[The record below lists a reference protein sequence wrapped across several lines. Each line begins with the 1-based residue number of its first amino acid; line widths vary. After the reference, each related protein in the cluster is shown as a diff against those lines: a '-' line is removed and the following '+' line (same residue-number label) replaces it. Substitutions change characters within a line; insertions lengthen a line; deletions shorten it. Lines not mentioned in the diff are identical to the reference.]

1 MNRMQKARAKML
13 IKHPFFA
20 TLMMSTPA
28 VECTV
33 LPNGQACPTAATDMN
48 KLYYNPEFIESLTDE
63 VVLFVL
69 AHEVM
74 HIALAH
80 GVRLQMRNAVLW
92 NIACDFA
99 INLVLKDS
107 GFDVWEHALIDKK
120 YEGMSADQ
128 IYEDLQQQVDAA
140 RKKAGK
146 GDAMDPT
153 TMFGDGGGMVGD
165 LQAPEGAGD
174 PAAEARV
181 ARSIQQRVAQAAN
194 VARMAGKLSGSL
206 ERLVGEIL
214 DPVVPWVHIL
224 RDYMTRV
231 TKDDEVWARRNRR
244 FSKVYLPAR
253 HSEKMGEIV
262 LIGDTS
268 GSIGNDE
275 LCKYMAEAGAIA
287 EDVHPERIRIIWC
300 DAKVKGEQVFEDG
313 DPIVA
318 KPVGGGG
325 TDMCEAL
332 TYAEQYDPEAVVLFT
347 DGYTP
352 WPDVE
357 PPFPLITCC
366 TTDAPVPVGLDVR
379 I

>member
-1 MNRMQKARAKML
+1 MQKARAKML

-28 VECTV
+28 KECTV
-33 LPNGQACPTAATDMN
+33 LPNGQSCPTAATDMN
-48 KLYYNPEFIESLTDE
+48 NLYYNPEFIESLDDDT
-63 VVLFVL
+63 VLFVL

-80 GVRLQMRNAVLW
+80 GMRLMQRNPILW

-99 INLVLKDS
+99 INLVLEDS
-107 GFDVWEHALIDKK
+107 GFSVWQHALKDQK

-128 IYEDLQQQVDAA
+128 IYEDLQKQVDAA
-140 RKKAGK
+140 RKKAKSGEA
-146 GDAMDPT
+146 GDPCD
-153 TMFGDGGGMVGD
+153 MFGDGGGMVGD
-165 LQAPEGAGD
+165 LQSPEGAGD
-174 PAAEARV
+174 PAAEARTT
-181 ARSIQQRVAQAAN
+181 RSIQQRVAQAAN
-194 VARMAGKLSGSL
+194 VARMAGKMSGSL

-214 DPVVPWVHIL
+214 DPQIPWAHVL

-231 TKDDEVWARRNRR
+231 TKDDEVWGRRNRR
-244 FSKVYLPAR
+244 FQRVYLPAR

-287 EDVHPERIRIIWC
+287 EDVHPERIRILWA
-300 DAKVKGEQVFEDG
+300 DTKVAGEQVFEEG
-313 DPIVA
+313 MPIVA
-318 KPVGGGG
+318 KPCGGGG
-325 TDMCEAL
+325 TDMRVPL
-332 TYAEQYDPEAVVLFT
+332 QKAEEYQPECVVLFT

-357 PPFPLITCC
+357 PDYPLIVCC